1 MVSEASLGDGWV
13 RILEQQ
19 GGIRQ
24 ARVASC
30 MSVLPAVL
38 PRGLCSLASGA
49 SGLGLPAYPCA
60 EDLGSVRCP
69 VVGSSPTEQDTC
81 GALGGTVI

>member
-49 SGLGLPAYPCA
+49 SGLGCLLTLAQTTWALC
-60 EDLGSVRCP
+60 
-69 VVGSSPTEQDTC
+69 VV
-81 GALGGTVI
+81 LL